1 MVIVYGIIHEG
12 KLKYIGSTKNFP
24 LRIIKKRP
32 FLTKDN
38 FIIIKGVPFNTQFN
52 VELDL
57 IHYLQP
63 EYGKGGKQMKREA
76 VTIMID
82 KEDKDK
88 LIAYCKEH
96 DYSISHV
103 IRQLVKKFNQE

>member
-1 MVIVYGIIHEG
+1 MEY
-12 KLKYIGSTKNFP
+12 
-24 LRIIKKRP
+24 
-32 FLTKDN
+32 
-38 FIIIKGVPFNTQFN
+38 
-52 VELDL
+52 
-57 IHYLQP
+57 
-63 EYGKGGKQMKREA
+63 YGKGEKQMKREA